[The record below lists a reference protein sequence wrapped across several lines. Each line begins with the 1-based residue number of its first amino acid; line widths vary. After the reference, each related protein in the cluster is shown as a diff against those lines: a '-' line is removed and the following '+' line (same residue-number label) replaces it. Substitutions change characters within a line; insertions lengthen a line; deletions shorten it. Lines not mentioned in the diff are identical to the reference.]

1 MTAATAT
8 TANTG
13 SIVVVVIT
21 TRRAFPYNLP
31 FMTHQFL
38 LGNLYVGME
47 QAASVVIV
55 TIGLLEVVFS
65 FVVVVNVVV
74 IAGIVFVLRGRFGS
88 ARGGGVDGGIGR
100 VMLMLLLFIVVFTGF
115 GAAFRHGFRIVWVSD
130 DLANTGFCCDFVNEC
145 TE

>member
-8 TANTG
+8 TANAG

-38 LGNLYVGME
+38 LGNLYIGME
-47 QAASVVIV
+47 ETASVVIV

-65 FVVVVNVVV
+65 FIVVNVVV
-74 IAGIVFVLRGRFGS
+74 IAGIVFVLCGRFGS
-88 ARGGGVDGGIGR
+88 TRGGGVDGGVGR
-100 VMLMLLLFIVVFTGF
+100 VMLLLLFVVVFTGF

-130 DLANTGFCCDFVNEC
+130 DLTNTGFCHG
-145 TE
+145 